1 MVLRDQG
8 KCSVDMICPLHTL
21 PMELH
26 SLREEAEQSRGE
38 KRTKW
43 QRDMASKGK
52 LKTRGQLELG
62 WNRTRLQSVRL
73 QLKHTETMCEK
84 GLLKF
89 PENFRNMLG
98 AGCWLPSFFFLSRAQ
113 YYLAKKM

>member
-1 MVLRDQG
+1 
-8 KCSVDMICPLHTL
+8 MICPLHIL
-21 PMELH
+21 PVELH
-26 SLREEAEQSRGE
+26 SLWEEAEQSRGE
-38 KRTKW
+38 KRTGW

-52 LKTRGQLELG
+52 LKTRGQLELE

-73 QLKHTETMCEK
+73 QLRHTVTMCEK

-89 PENFRNMLG
+89 PEDIRNMLG
-98 AGCWLPSFFFLSRAQ
+98 SWCWLPSFLFLPRAQ